1 VIVEICV
8 ESLASATAA
17 DRAGADR
24 IELCSDLHVGGVTPP
39 ASLIRDVRDAL
50 THAKLHVLV
59 RPRPGDFVYSAH
71 EIATMKRSIDE
82 AKTLGADGAVLGVLK
97 NGGRIDVNATRE
109 LTKRA
114 RPMAVTFHRAFDRS
128 PDMMSAL
135 DDVIDVGCDRIL
147 TAGGAKPD
155 GAEPV
160 SALDGAAGLRTLVT
174 AARNRIIVLA
184 AGGIRATNVRDLIAT
199 TGVPEVHSS
208 LLSHATTA
216 RTATGTLAAITEQ
229 QVHDFLSAARSY

>member
-8 ESLASATAA
+8 ESLDSAIAA

-24 IELCSDLHVGGVTPP
+24 IELCNDLNVGGITPP
-39 ASLIRDVRDAL
+39 ASLIRDVRSAL

-71 EIATMKRSIDE
+71 EIATMQRSIDE
-82 AKTLGADGAVLGVLK
+82 AKTLGADGVVLGVLK
-97 NGGRIDVNATRE
+97 VGDRIDVTATFE
-109 LTKRA
+109 LTKGA
-114 RPMAVTFHRAFDRS
+114 RPMSVTFHRAFDRS
-128 PDMMSAL
+128 PDPKRAL
-135 DDVIDVGCDRIL
+135 EDVIAAACDRVL

-160 SALDGAAGLRTLVT
+160 SALDGSAGLRELVA

-184 AGGIRATNVRDLIAT
+184 AGGIRAKNVRDLIAS
-199 TGVPEVHSS
+199 TGVDEVHSS
-208 LLSHATTA
+208 LLSHSIDAPTA
-216 RTATGTLAAITEQ
+216 AASLSAITEQ
-229 QVHDFLSAARSY
+229 QVHDFLSAACS